1 LKVALPTQLRAGILS
16 AARAAHPGE
25 CCGLVE
31 GALDGDL
38 MRITAL
44 HPARNLSDD
53 PQRFEVEPSDHI
65 AAQKAARANG
75 RAIIGCY
82 HSHPNGRAEPSATD
96 LTGADEEN
104 FLWLVAAG
112 EELNAFVYLRGRF
125 TGAEWVTSES

>member
-1 LKVALPTQLRAGILS
+1 MKVALPADLRAAIM
-16 AARAAHPGE
+16 AAACAAHPGE

-31 GALDGDL
+31 GVADGDL

-53 PQRFEVEPSDHI
+53 RRRFQVDPSVHI
-65 AAQKAARANG
+65 AAQKVARANG

-82 HSHPNGRAEPSATD
+82 HSHPDGRAEPSATD
-96 LTGADEEN
+96 LAGAGAED
-104 FLWLVAAG
+104 FLWLIAAG
-112 EELNAFVYLRGRF
+112 EDLNAFVYLRGRF